1 MLAYEFA
8 RARIK
13 AKLFT
18 QSIVKVRVSDST
30 LRWDNRNKR
39 KTKQLHIEYK
49 FLQSRYKWIL

>member
-8 RARIK
+8 RACIK

-30 LRWDNRNKR
+30 LRWDKR